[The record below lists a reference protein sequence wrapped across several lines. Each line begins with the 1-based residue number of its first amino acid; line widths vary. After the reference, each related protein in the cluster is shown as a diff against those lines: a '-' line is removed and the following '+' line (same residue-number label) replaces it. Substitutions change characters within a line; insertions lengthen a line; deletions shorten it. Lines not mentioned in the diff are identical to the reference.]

1 MPCLLHYC
9 PLLLEG
15 SFLVPQ
21 VVWIQV
27 EEFLRKIHLAEEES

>member
-21 VVWIQV
+21 VIWRQV
-27 EEFLRKIHLAEEES
+27 EGFLRKIHLAEEES

>member
-1 MPCLLHYC
+1 MPCLLHHC

-21 VVWIQV
+21 VIWSQV

>member
-1 MPCLLHYC
+1 MSCLLHYC

-21 VVWIQV
+21 VIWSQV

>member
-1 MPCLLHYC
+1 MPCLLHHC

-21 VVWIQV
+21 VIWSQV
-27 EEFLRKIHLAEEES
+27 EGFLGKIHLAEEES

>member
-1 MPCLLHYC
+1 MPCLHYC
-9 PLLLEG
+9 PLSLEA

-21 VVWIQV
+21 VIWSQG